1 MIYKTAILI
10 ALSML
15 FVLGATTPTQEK
27 QEVIRFI
34 MPSNKANCFMPLPC
48 PAYAIG
54 YNTTGSGF
62 PFSDTIEI
70 MVDKNCVKQKIN
82 PLLRKHKEK
91 NERQISLSFSKIAD
105 IRPFH

>member
-1 MIYKTAILI
+1 MIYKTAIL
-10 ALSML
+10 ALSM
-15 FVLGATTPTQEK
+15 FFMLGATPTQEK
-27 QEVIRFI
+27 QEVIR
-34 MPSNKANCFMPLPC
+34 FMPLPC